1 MKFLTA
7 IRQHLGWKLFLSYL
21 LILIIGIVV
30 LDVTAEL
37 QAPNAL
43 TRNIAPLQTLQET
56 NPSLLATLEMNF
68 QTIIHEHLLIAT
80 IAGILAALAASAFTT
95 RRILQPIQAMMR
107 ASQRI
112 SAGDYH
118 HRVAPPSQD
127 ELGALAESFNQM
139 AETLDRTEH
148 RRLDLIG
155 NVAHE
160 LRTPLASIK
169 SSLEGLID
177 GVIPSEPATFL
188 ALEREVS
195 RMQRLVRDLEELSR
209 VEAGQIRLELKPIDL
224 AELIGIVAER
234 LRSQFEDKRVAL
246 RFDIPAG
253 LPTVNAD
260 ASRLTQVL
268 LNLLGNALQYTPS
281 TGSVTVHMWRERNE
295 LCIAIQDTGIGI
307 APEYLPHLFER
318 FYRVDKSRSRA
329 GGGSGIGL
337 TIAQHLVEA
346 HGGRIWVESAG
357 LGQGSTFI
365 FALPISETR
374 LP

>member
-1 MKFLTA
+1 MKFLA
-7 IRQHLGWKLFLSYL
+7 MIQHHLGWKLFLSYL
-21 LILIIGIVV
+21 LILVIGIVV

-37 QAPNAL
+37 QTPNAL
-43 TRNIAPLQTLQET
+43 THNIAPLQTLQET
-56 NPSLLATLEMNF
+56 NPSLLATLETNF

-80 IAGILAALAASAFTT
+80 TAGILAAIAASVFTT
-95 RRILQPIQAMMR
+95 RRIVQPIQAMMR

-118 HRVAPPSQD
+118 HRVVPPSQD

-139 AETLDRTEH
+139 ADTLDRTEH

-224 AELIGIVAER
+224 AELIGIVGER

-268 LNLLGNALQYTPS
+268 LNLLGNALQYTLS
-281 TGSVTVHMWRERNE
+281 TGSVTVHVWRERNE
-295 LCIAIQDTGIGI
+295 LCVAIQDTGVGI
-307 APEYLPHLFER
+307 APEHLPHLFER

-337 TIAQHLVEA
+337 TIAKHLIEM
-346 HGGRIWVESAG
+346 HDGRLWASSPG
-357 LGQGSTFI
+357 QNQGSTFT
-365 FALPISETR
+365 FALP
-374 LP
+374 LAA